1 MIIAKSGMISATHG
15 ESKTGK
21 DYYCITFTK
30 KVDGK
35 YENQKVYLYAEQ
47 FSQLLTVS
55 KIAAEYSAKYEADK
69 VNERMGAKAA
79 KPAETT
85 ADATTEDEDDIPF

>member
-21 DYYCITFTK
+21 DYYCVTFTK

-35 YENQKVYLYAEQ
+35 YENQKIYLYPEQ

-55 KIAAEYSAKYEADK
+55 KIAAEYSAKFEADK
-69 VNERMGAKAA
+69 VNERMGAKAD
-79 KPAETT
+79 KTAEPVS
-85 ADATTEDEDDIPF
+85 EVVDEDVPF